1 MKLLIAGCGY
11 VGTALGA
18 ELVKSGHEVW
28 GLRRNIDMLH
38 EIEKAGIKP
47 VAADLLK
54 PDRLRALLPDFD
66 TLVICQSPTHK
77 NDEYKTTYFDATK
90 NLLGVIP
97 KYALRKIVLISS
109 TSVYGT
115 RDGGWVDEATDP
127 MDGSFV
133 DAESLEN
140 AKILLAQEQLVLNSG
155 HPALVFRLAGIYG
168 PARNRVKSILDGR
181 VKPTFSDVY
190 MNRVHLIDIVRGL
203 KLLIDKG
210 IPGEIYLGADDE
222 PTTQKQFYSWVY
234 EKLSQKLP
242 SPDEEPD
249 LLPHGSNKRISNKK
263 IKMLGLKL
271 RFPSYRE
278 GYEQL
283 IKDAL
288 AGKKSQEGARL
299 SSDWV
304 S

>member
-54 PDRLRALLPDFD
+54 PDKLRSLLPDFD
-66 TLVICQSPTHK
+66 TLVICQAPTHK

-90 NLLGVIP
+90 NLLSVIP
-97 KYALRKIVLISS
+97 KYALRKIILISS

-115 RDGGWVDEATDP
+115 REGGWVDETTDP

-140 AKILLAQEQLVLNSG
+140 AKILLAQEQLVLTSG
-155 HPALVFRLAGIYG
+155 HPAIAFRLSGIYG
-168 PARNRVKSILDGR
+168 PERNRVKSILQAKI
-181 VKPTFSDVY
+181 KPTFSETY
-190 MNRVHLIDIVRGL
+190 MNRIHLIDIIRGI
-203 KLLIDKG
+203 KLLLDKG
-210 IPGEIYLGADDE
+210 IPGEIYLGSDDE

-234 EKLSQKLP
+234 EKLSLKMP
-242 SPDEEPD
+242 AANEEPD

-263 IKMLGLKL
+263 IKELGLKL

-278 GYEQL
+278 GYEQI
-283 IKDAL
+283 IKTTLYQA
-288 AGKKSQEGARL
+288 KSQDGARL

>member
-1 MKLLIAGCGY
+1 M
-11 VGTALGA
+11 GTALGA

-54 PDRLRALLPDFD
+54 ADRLRSLLPDFD
-66 TLVICQSPTHK
+66 TLVICQAPTHK

-90 NLLGVIP
+90 NLLNSFSG
-97 KYALRKIVLISS
+97 KTLRRLMLLSS

-115 RDGGWVDEATDP
+115 REGGWVDETTDP

-155 HPALVFRLAGIYG
+155 HPSIVFRLAGIYG
-168 PARNRVKSILDGR
+168 PARNRVKSILEGR
-181 VKPTFSDVY
+181 IKPSFSGGY
-190 MNRVHLIDIVRGL
+190 MNRIHLVDIVRGI
-203 KLLIDKG
+203 KLLLEKG
-210 IPGEIYLGADDE
+210 QPGEIYLGCDDQ
-222 PTTQKQFYSWVY
+222 PTTQKEFYTWVY
-234 EKLSQKLP
+234 EKLTLP
-242 SPDEEPD
+242 FPAPNEEPD
-249 LLPHGSNKRISNKK
+249 VLPHGSDKKVSNQK
-263 IKMLGLKL
+263 IKSLGFKL
-271 RFPSYRE
+271 RYPTYRE
-278 GYEQL
+278 GYEPL
-283 IKDAL
+283 IKEAL
-288 AGKKSQEGARL
+288 LAQKSQEGARL